1 MVSMGTP
8 SDGFRPARLTIGII
22 SAGRVGTALGV
33 ALERAEHVVVACS
46 AISHASR
53 ERAQRRLPD
62 TAVLPV
68 DEVAA
73 RAELLLLAVPDAALP
88 GLISGLAAT
97 GAVRPGTIVAHTSG
111 ANGIGVLA
119 PLTEQDCIP
128 LAIHPAM
135 TFTGADEDIARLPE
149 ACFGVT
155 AADEVGYA
163 IAQSLVLEIGGEP
176 FRIREDART
185 LYHAALAHASNHLVT
200 VVLDAVEA
208 LRTALWG
215 QELLGQEIVGN
226 APGGIAERVIG
237 PLARASLEN
246 ALVRGQG
253 ALTGPVAR
261 GDADAV
267 AGHLE
272 ALTEL
277 DPQLAQAYRANSLR
291 TAQRAHAPDEVF
303 AVLGDR
309 PMITAPK
316 PQFHAGDLNVYSA
329 PRDVS
334 DVTRALRATGRRVM
348 LVPTMGALHEGHLT
362 LIRSAK
368 RVQGAVVV
376 VSIFVN
382 PLQFGANE
390 DLDAYP
396 RTLDDDLAALRE
408 ERVEIA
414 FTPTA
419 ADMYPD
425 GMRTLVHPG
434 PLGSELE
441 GAARPTHF
449 AGVLTVVLKL
459 LNIVGPDRAFFG
471 EKDYQQLTLI
481 RQMVADLDVG
491 TQVVGVPIVREP
503 DGLAMS
509 SRNRYLNEV
518 EREQAG
524 ALSAALLAGM
534 YGAGEGSAAALD
546 AARAVLDEVPAID
559 LDYLEVR
566 DPMLGPAPSVGMAR
580 MLVAGRLGRTRLL
593 DNIAIDIGL
602 PSGTGPHIEYDE
614 HELPWRN

>member
-1 MVSMGTP
+1 
-8 SDGFRPARLTIGII
+8 
-22 SAGRVGTALGV
+22 
-33 ALERAEHVVVACS
+33 
-46 AISHASR
+46 
-53 ERAQRRLPD
+53 
-62 TAVLPV
+62 
-68 DEVAA
+68 
-73 RAELLLLAVPDAALP
+73 
-88 GLISGLAAT
+88 
-97 GAVRPGTIVAHTSG
+97 
-111 ANGIGVLA
+111 
-119 PLTEQDCIP
+119 
-128 LAIHPAM
+128 
-135 TFTGADEDIARLPE
+135 
-149 ACFGVT
+149 
-155 AADEVGYA
+155 
-163 IAQSLVLEIGGEP
+163 
-176 FRIREDART
+176 
-185 LYHAALAHASNHLVT
+185 
-200 VVLDAVEA
+200 
-208 LRTALWG
+208 
-215 QELLGQEIVGN
+215 
-226 APGGIAERVIG
+226 
-237 PLARASLEN
+237 
-246 ALVRGQG
+246 
-253 ALTGPVAR
+253 
-261 GDADAV
+261 
-267 AGHLE
+267 
-272 ALTEL
+272 
-277 DPQLAQAYRANSLR
+277 
-291 TAQRAHAPDEVF
+291 
-303 AVLGDR
+303 
-309 PMITAPK
+309 MITEPK
-316 PQFHAGDLNVYSA
+316 PQFNAGDLNVYSA
-329 PRDVS
+329 TRDVS

-396 RTLDDDLAALRE
+396 RSLGDDLAALRE

-419 ADMYPD
+419 ADMYPE
-425 GMRTLVHPG
+425 GMRTSVHPG
-434 PLGSELE
+434 PLGQQLE

-459 LNIVGPDRAFFG
+459 LNIVRPDRAFFG

-602 PSGTGPHIEYDE
+602 PSGGGPDVEFDE